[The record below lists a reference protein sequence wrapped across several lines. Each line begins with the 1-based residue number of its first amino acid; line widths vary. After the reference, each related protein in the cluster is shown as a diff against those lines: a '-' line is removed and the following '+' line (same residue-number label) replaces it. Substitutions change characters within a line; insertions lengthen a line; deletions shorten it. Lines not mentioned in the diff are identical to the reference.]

1 MNITFLIGNGF
12 DINLGMATKYSDF
25 VQKYKII
32 KDSDSELL
40 KKFKDDISKNEQ
52 NWAFAELEFGK
63 YTDKFDGEKRTIDD
77 FFECHINFCN
87 ELAVHLENEE
97 GSVLFESTF
106 AKTFAKDILNLDFGM
121 RGEPRALIKGFI
133 DDFNNSVTY
142 NFLTFNYTRIID
154 RISDELKVGNVLGN
168 RIMRNGTYRNIV
180 GKVLHVHGYTNK
192 DMILGVNDVSQIRN
206 PKLFENQDEL
216 YLQAIIKQSTNE
228 LCEEGTDRQS
238 YDLIKMSDLI
248 YIYGMSI
255 GDTDAIWW
263 ERICAELASN
273 KRKRLIIYVHGAPP
287 DERNRLKYK
296 LFEKQQLE
304 HFVGFY
310 KGTEEQ
316 KKVIM
321 SKITVV
327 RENIF
332 ANLAN
337 VVKINRVDSADSKND
352 SNKNYVTEEIV
363 NKSID
368 GYMAEHTITNED
380 IDNIFLQN

>member
-1 MNITFLIGNGF
+1 MK
-12 DINLGMATKYSDF
+12 TKYSDF
-25 VQKYKII
+25 IKKYKVI
-32 KDSDSELL
+32 KATDNELL
-40 KKFKDDISKNEQ
+40 KKFKDDISKDEQ
-52 NWAFAELEFGK
+52 NWAFAELEFGR

-77 FFECHINFCN
+77 FFECHLNFCD
-87 ELAVHLENEE
+87 ELAEYLENEE
-97 GSVLFESTF
+97 SNVLFEPTF
-106 AKTFAKDILNLDFGM
+106 AKVFAKDILNLDFGM
-121 RGEPRALIKGFI
+121 RGEPKAIIKEFI
-133 DDFNNSVTY
+133 DDFSNGVTY

-154 RISDELKVGNVLGN
+154 RISDEIKVGNVLGN
-168 RIMRNGTYRNIV
+168 RIMRNGTYRNSV

-206 PKLFENQDEL
+206 QKLFENQDEI
-216 YLQAIIKQSTNE
+216 YLQAIIKRSTNE
-228 LCEEGTDRQS
+228 LCEEGIDRQS

-273 KRKRLIIYVHGAPP
+273 RRKRLIIYVHGAPS

-304 HFVGFY
+304 HFVSFY

-316 KKVIM
+316 RKVIM
-321 SKITVV
+321 SKITIV

-332 ANLAN
+332 ADLAN
-337 VVKINRVDSADSKND
+337 VVKINRVVHRDYKDD
-352 SNKNYVTEEIV
+352 SNKNLVTEDML
-363 NKSID
+363 NKRMD
-368 GYMAEHTITNED
+368 EYMAEHTITNEE